1 MTTLTPIYGL
11 TNDST
16 CPFRAS
22 PDQVTLQT
30 SWILRLNII
39 YCTILSIGC
48 FFGVAYCIRYMR
60 KHPIFNESTSLLL
73 YLSLVFAVIHDVI
86 HVCIQVS
93 LSQKC
98 VWSVMYRSFFYAD
111 DPCNI
116 FFDADDCGI
125 FGRGLLFGIS
135 GMIYIHSALSLDGL
149 LATFLPTIYYR
160 KKYVPG
166 VILAIIMVILV
177 IFLDQDPHFLV
188 QIAFNFCIQFVVL
201 PWENSGKDYVPSC
214 QFFKK
219 QDAGRANYFLIS
231 SLLLTILNLVLNLGL
246 LYVNKKHSMRLNYLA
261 DDTSSSTAF
270 LDQYLIEYNTPS
282 SYRTRYDVQFQY
294 QRSEAMMTSKS
305 ISVLV
310 IAQIS
315 ALGIYAGGSWMFRQA
330 RDAIPVYLY
339 NNLIIWVYALSYATV
354 TLPLLIIF
362 CIRYVRRRRQRTIH
376 HITSH
381 KDCQNHRM
389 DELKALWG

>member
-86 HVCIQVS
+86 HVCIQ
-93 LSQKC
+93 
-98 VWSVMYRSFFYAD
+98 WSVMYRSFFYAD

-166 VILAIIMVILV
+166 VILAVIM
-177 IFLDQDPHFLV
+177 
-188 QIAFNFCIQFVVL
+188 IAFNFCLQFVVL

-246 LYVNKKHSMRLNYLA
+246 LYVNKKHSM
-261 DDTSSSTAF
+261 
-270 LDQYLIEYNTPS
+270 
-282 SYRTRYDVQFQY
+282 RTRYDVQFQY